1 MKIILKLAFVLY
13 IAGAIGIF
21 ALHTV
26 SPVTL
31 GLAAARSVLWPVWI
45 TTGHPQGEPTWRD
58 GE

>member
-1 MKIILKLAFVLY
+1 MKLVLKLIFALY
-13 IAGAIGIF
+13 ITGTLSIF

-31 GLAAARSVLWPVWI
+31 GLAAARSVLWPLWV

-58 GE
+58 